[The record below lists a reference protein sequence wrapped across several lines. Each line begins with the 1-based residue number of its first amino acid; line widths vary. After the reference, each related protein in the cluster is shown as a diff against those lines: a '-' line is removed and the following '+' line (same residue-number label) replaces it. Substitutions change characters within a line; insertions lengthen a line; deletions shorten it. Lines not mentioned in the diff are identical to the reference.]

1 MYYECICI
9 IGKLFD
15 QLIMNLSEFRY
26 IGKLSIQEKVGMK
39 YQHRDPANHSI
50 HIKTQIIRDSFDRP
64 MFPAFGYT

>member
-9 IGKLFD
+9 IWQLFD

-39 YQHRDPANHSI
+39 YQHRVSRQSLDSYKNANHY
-50 HIKTQIIRDSFDRP
+50 
-64 MFPAFGYT
+64 G